1 MCTNSFIS
9 SFSIRVLFVSFSYL
23 IALARISN
31 KMLNKSEG
39 ISSLNPDVRG
49 KELSFFFTIKDVVS
63 CRVFIDVLYQVDEV
77 PLGY

>member
-9 SFSIRVLFVSFSYL
+9 SFSIRVLFISFSYL

-49 KELSFFFTIKDVVS
+49 KELSFFTVKDVVS
-63 CRVFIDVLYQVDEV
+63 FL
-77 PLGY
+77 